1 MHRRH
6 LRRPPGTAH
15 SPHATGKNRLRYV
28 RRSARRAVGFLS
40 ENPFCTERFAY
51 YKRRS
56 GYRPPRDL
64 RDRPSHG
71 YRDGDDGPRGFLPRR
86 GSIAPF
92 VKQAANATIRPRD
105 ATTVNDHPVTTP
117 PTMNNASYAVDLV
130 VALGSDAVFS
140 LTGGMTMH
148 LNRAAATHGGLKC
161 VYCQHEQACVAA
173 AEGYAK
179 AADFRRA
186 GFAIVTA
193 GPGVSNSVTSLI
205 SAYGDSTPLVV
216 LAGQVK
222 AADIDRCGTRTHGI
236 QEIRSREI
244 ISSCVKR
251 FARLD
256 AALYREVLRDTLV
269 EAFSGRPGPVFI
281 EIPLDVQGLP
291 CADGPGEVAED
302 VSRIRARVA
311 ADAATIGNHGLTEA
325 LRALLSAE
333 RPLLYVGNGCR
344 IAGMESTIRAFIEDH
359 RLPTVFSWLSFD
371 IISGREPLHFG
382 CPGGLAP
389 ISANEILS
397 KADTILFLGARLDL
411 GTTAFQRETFGSQ
424 AVRYY
429 VDIDAAELSKFSG
442 FARTH
447 AIRADLRFLPAAIS
461 AAGSAGTTNPDWLKW
476 CEERRSVYLAEERRR
491 LTSQN
496 MNVHGVT
503 GRLSAW
509 SDDKTFV
516 PASSG
521 YAEETFSRFFVPGNR
536 TRFFNGA
543 ALGAMG
549 LGLPQAIG
557 AAFGSPRRVVCLEA
571 DGGIMLNL
579 QELAT
584 LSQYAPR
591 GFVLFI
597 LNNGGYESIRSSQK
611 RFFGSASG
619 ADRESGVFIPD
630 FRDVARTFRL
640 RYERVESLESLKS
653 LLEVLSA
660 DEPPVMVD
668 LIIDKAEPRG
678 PAVKTV
684 MDEQGRPSSTPLSE
698 ISW

>member
-1 MHRRH
+1 M
-6 LRRPPGTAH
+6 
-15 SPHATGKNRLRYV
+15 N
-28 RRSARRAVGFLS
+28 
-40 ENPFCTERFAY
+40 E
-51 YKRRS
+51 KR
-56 GYRPPRDL
+56 
-64 RDRPSHG
+64 
-71 YRDGDDGPRGFLPRR
+71 
-86 GSIAPF
+86 
-92 VKQAANATIRPRD
+92 
-105 ATTVNDHPVTTP
+105 VTTP
-117 PTMNNASYAVDLV
+117 PATNIAGYAVDLV
-130 VALGSDAVFS
+130 AALGSDTVFS
-140 LTGGMTMH
+140 LTGGMAMH
-148 LNRAAATHGGLKC
+148 LNRAAAAHGSLKC
-161 VYCQHEQACVAA
+161 IYCQHEQACVAA

-193 GPGVSNSVTSLI
+193 GPGVSNTVTSLI

-216 LAGQVK
+216 LAGQIK
-222 AADIDRCGTRTHGI
+222 TADIDRFGTRTHGI

-256 AALYREVLRDTLV
+256 ADRHRELLRDTLV

-281 EIPLDVQGLP
+281 EIPLDVQGMP
-291 CADGPGEVAED
+291 FAYGPAEIAED
-302 VSRIRARVA
+302 ASQIRRRVA
-311 ADAATIGNHGLTEA
+311 AEAETIGDHGLTGA

-344 IAGMESTIRAFIEDH
+344 IAGMESTIRTFIENH

-411 GTTAFQRETFGSQ
+411 GTTAFQREAFGPQ
-424 AVRYY
+424 AARYY
-429 VDIDAAELSKFSG
+429 VDIDAAELAKFSG
-442 FARTH
+442 FPRTH
-447 AIRADLRFLPAAIS
+447 AIRADLRLLPAAIR
-461 AAGSAGTTNPDWLKW
+461 AAGPAGTSDPGWLKW
-476 CEERRSVYLAEERRR
+476 CEERRSGYLAEERRR

-496 MNVHGVT
+496 MNVYGVT
-503 GRLSAW
+503 ARLSAW

-557 AAFGSPRRVVCLEA
+557 AAFGSARRVVCLEA

-611 RFFGSASG
+611 RFFGSANG

-630 FRDVARTFRL
+630 FRDVAHTFGL
-640 RYERVESLESLKS
+640 RYERVQSLESLGS
-653 LLEVLSA
+653 LLDVLA
-660 DEPPVMVD
+660 PDQPPIMVD

-678 PAVKTV
+678 PAVRTV
-684 MDEQGRPSSTPLSE
+684 IDEQGRPSSTPLAE